1 MTSLL
6 VLREQLKRFY
16 GKYEVYITPALR
28 FLLAFMSFSMINHA
42 IGYMSALNSIAIVL
56 ILALLCSFL
65 PLNFTVILAAAV
77 SLVHLYA
84 FSLECAV
91 VALAVFLLMFVLYF
105 RFSPNDTVVV
115 LLTPLFFVLKIPYA
129 VPIAMGLIG
138 TPVSA
143 VSVACG
149 VIVYYVIGYMNESA
163 SVLNTFD
170 EEGVVEKFRYI
181 IDGVLG
187 NKTMLVVVAAFTITI
202 VVVYFIRRLSVDYAW
217 TIAIITGALVNILF
231 LLFGDLLFNTNVSI
245 LGLIIGSVIAALLVK
260 VLEFMVFNV
269 DYSRTEMVQFEDDEY
284 YYYVK
289 AVPKIVVATPDK
301 RVRKINTKRENVSRT
316 AVPTTVKTAHG
327 VARTSTVSGS
337 KTLAGS
343 ANSAV
348 RSSAERVRKEDVTRK
363 K

>member
-1 MTSLL
+1 MTNLL

-16 GKYEVYITPALR
+16 GKYEVYITPVLR

-115 LLTPLFFVLKIPYA
+115 LLTPLFFLLKIPYA

-170 EEGVVEKFRYI
+170 AEGVVEKFRYI

-289 AVPKIVVATPDK
+289 AVPKNTVATPEK
-301 RVRKINTKRENVSRT
+301 RVKTIRVPDKAVNHPQKNSETRRT
-316 AVPTTVKTAHG
+316 LK
-327 VARTSTVSGS
+327 
-337 KTLAGS
+337 
-343 ANSAV
+343 
-348 RSSAERVRKEDVTRK
+348 
-363 K
+363 

>member
-16 GKYEVYITPALR
+16 GKYEVYITPVLR

-77 SLVHLYA
+77 SLAHLYA

-170 EEGVVEKFRYI
+170 AEGAVEKFRYI

-289 AVPKIVVATPDK
+289 AVPKNTVATPEK
-301 RVRKINTKRENVSRT
+301 RVKTIRVPDKAVNHPQKNSETRRT
-316 AVPTTVKTAHG
+316 LK
-327 VARTSTVSGS
+327 
-337 KTLAGS
+337 
-343 ANSAV
+343 
-348 RSSAERVRKEDVTRK
+348 
-363 K
+363 

>member
-1 MTSLL
+1 MTNLL

-16 GKYEVYITPALR
+16 GKYEVYITPVLR

-115 LLTPLFFVLKIPYA
+115 LLTPMLFVLKIPYA

-143 VSVACG
+143 VSVACC

-170 EEGVVEKFRYI
+170 AEGVVEKFRYI

-289 AVPKIVVATPDK
+289 AVPKNTVATPEK
-301 RVRKINTKRENVSRT
+301 RVKTIRVPDKAVNHPQKNSETRRT
-316 AVPTTVKTAHG
+316 LK
-327 VARTSTVSGS
+327 
-337 KTLAGS
+337 
-343 ANSAV
+343 
-348 RSSAERVRKEDVTRK
+348 
-363 K
+363 

>member
-77 SLVHLYA
+77 SLAHLYA

-170 EEGVVEKFRYI
+170 AEGVVEKFRYI

-289 AVPKIVVATPDK
+289 AVPKNTVATPEK
-301 RVRKINTKRENVSRT
+301 RVKTIRVPDKAVNHPQKNSETRRT
-316 AVPTTVKTAHG
+316 LK
-327 VARTSTVSGS
+327 
-337 KTLAGS
+337 
-343 ANSAV
+343 
-348 RSSAERVRKEDVTRK
+348 
-363 K
+363 